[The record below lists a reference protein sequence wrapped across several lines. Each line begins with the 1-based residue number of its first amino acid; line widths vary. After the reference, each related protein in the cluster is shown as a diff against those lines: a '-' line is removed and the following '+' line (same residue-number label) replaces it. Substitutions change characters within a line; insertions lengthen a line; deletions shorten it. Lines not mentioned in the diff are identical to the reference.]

1 MAKLERVDVC
11 VVGAG
16 PGGATVAL
24 KCAQAGMK
32 VVVLEAGPLR
42 YPVKYDENEFFAF
55 AWDSTEV
62 PAVYDPETTAKN
74 INRGKCVGGSTIHW
88 TQVCP
93 RFHESHFRMKSLH
106 GVAEDW
112 PIGWKDLAPY
122 YDRVERLWGVAGLS
136 GNPFET
142 PRGPY
147 PMPPHPFTTPSKILK
162 RGADKLGWNFHPA
175 PMGANSVP
183 YDGRPACEYC
193 NNCLAGCPTGAKAGA
208 LSVLYPKALRAGA
221 EFRTGCFA
229 TRVNLDAKGRARSVS
244 YLDETGAGMEQA
256 ARIIVVSGNAIES
269 PRLLLL
275 SANPLFPDGLAN
287 SSGLVGKNLMRHPI
301 QVHAGML
308 PDEITEN
315 WRSAST
321 HGVVL
326 DFHVSKKG
334 EYPGGLMLEHL
345 SYGPA
350 THSLVMSQLW
360 GEALKDHMRHYRN
373 MVMLYAMIE
382 DLPQDTNEVTLD
394 PKVKDARGFPVAR
407 IRSVY
412 TKEDFALLAKGSTR
426 AKAVLAAAGATRTFS
441 APIGD
446 TGHLLGTC
454 RMGTNPKTSVL
465 NPFCQTHDVRN
476 LFVVDGSN
484 FVTSASVNPTLT
496 IGAIAMRASD
506 YLVTQ
511 AKEGAF
517 PA

>member
-24 KCAQAGMK
+24 ACARAGMK

-55 AWDSTEV
+55 SWDSTEV
-62 PAVYDPETTAKN
+62 PAVYDPATTAKN

-88 TQVCP
+88 TQVCL
-93 RFHESHFRMKSLH
+93 RFHETHFRMRSEY
-106 GVAEDW
+106 GVADDW
-112 PIGWKDLAPY
+112 PIGWKELAPY

-136 GNPFET
+136 GNPLQT

-147 PMPPHPFTTPSKILK
+147 PMPPHPFTPPSKILK
-162 RGADKLGWNFHPA
+162 RGADKLGWHFHPA

-193 NNCLAGCPTGAKAGA
+193 NNCLAGCPTGAKASA
-208 LSVLYPKALRAGA
+208 LSVLYPKAVRAGA

-229 TRVNLDAKGRARSVS
+229 TKVNLDPKGRAKSVS
-244 YLDETGAGMEQA
+244 YLDETGAGMEQE
-256 ARIIVVSGNAIES
+256 ARIVVVAGSAIES

-275 SANPLFPDGLAN
+275 SASPLFPDGLAN
-287 SSGLVGKNLMRHPI
+287 ESGLVGKNLMRHPV
-301 QVHAGML
+301 QVHVGIL
-308 PDEITEN
+308 PGETTEN

-326 DFHVSKKG
+326 DFHVAKKG
-334 EYPGGLMLEHL
+334 EYPGGFVLEHL

-350 THSLVMSQLW
+350 THAIVMGQLW
-360 GEALKDHMRHYRN
+360 GDTLRSHMRHYRS
-373 MVMLYAMIE
+373 MVMLYAMVE
-382 DLPQDTNEVTLD
+382 DFPRETNEVTLD
-394 PKVKDARGFPVAR
+394 SKVKDARGLPVAR

-412 TKEDFALLAKGSTR
+412 AKEDLALLAKGSAR
-426 AKAVLAAAGATRTFS
+426 AKELLAAAGARS
-441 APIGD
+441 ALEAPIGD

-476 LFVVDGSN
+476 LFVVDGSS
-484 FVTSASVNPTLT
+484 FVTGASVNPTLT
-496 IGAIAMRASD
+496 IGAIATRASD
-506 YLVTQ
+506 HLISQ
-511 AKEGAF
+511 AKAGTF